1 MPILGICNGVYDG
14 FLKKYFVL
22 ETKEKT
28 MEEKAM
34 RKGNFAVAQ
43 SGGPTAAI
51 NATLLGVIEG
61 AMETGCTVFGA
72 VNGIKGVIDNNFMN
86 LNEIFENDEN
96 RALLKNTPGA
106 YLGSCRI
113 KLPDSETDDAMY
125 KRIFEVFEENDI
137 TRFVYIGGNDSMDT
151 VDKLSKYAEE
161 HNIDVAVVG
170 APKTIDNDLAGTDH
184 TPGFGSAARFVASSV
199 KEVARDSGV
208 YAEKSIT
215 IIEIM
220 GRNAGWLTSSA
231 ALARGENSTA
241 PHLIYLPERPVS
253 RAKIIEDIK
262 NCPENNIIIAV
273 SEGIKDENG
282 EYYCA
287 QSTKSHDIFGHAQ
300 LAGCA
305 KLLEEFLGDEFGY
318 KMRSV
323 ELSVL
328 QRCGGH
334 FTSLTDLNESEA
346 IGKASAKAAAE
357 GRKGVVTAFER
368 VGDYECRIIENK
380 VSEVANKEKTVPDEF
395 IAEGGNDVTEAF
407 IKYCKP
413 LIMGDVNV
421 ITEDGVPKHIT
432 R

>member
-1 MPILGICNGVYDG
+1 M
-14 FLKKYFVL
+14 KMK
-22 ETKEKT
+22 
-28 MEEKAM
+28 
-34 RKGNFAVAQ
+34 FAVAQ

-61 AMETGCTVFGA
+61 ALESGAEILGA
-72 VNGIKGVIDNNFMN
+72 VNGIKGVINDDFIN
-86 LNEIFENDEN
+86 LNDIFEDAQN

-113 KLPDSETDDAMY
+113 KLPDVSDESDMY
-125 KRIFEVFEENDI
+125 EKIFDVFKKNNI
-137 TRFVYIGGNDSMDT
+137 NKFVYIGGNDSMDT
-151 VDKLSKYAEE
+151 VDKLSNYAEK
-161 HNIDVAVVG
+161 NGIDISVVG

-220 GRNAGWLTSSA
+220 GRNAGWLTAAS
-231 ALARGENSTA
+231 ALARSDNSTA
-241 PHLIYLPERPVS
+241 PHLIYLPERPIS
-253 RAKIIEDIK
+253 REKIIEDIK

-287 QSTKSHDIFGHAQ
+287 QSTQSHDIFGHAQ

-305 KLLEEFLGDEFGY
+305 KVLEEMLGAEFGY

-334 FTSLTDLNESEA
+334 FTSRTDLDESEQ
-346 IGKASAKAAAE
+346 IGKRAAQCASE
-357 GRKGVVTAFER
+357 GKSGIVMGFKRTS
-368 VGDYECRIIENK
+368 DYVCTIVENK
-380 VSEVANKEKTVPDEF
+380 VCDVANKERKMPDEY
-395 IAEGGNDVTEAF
+395 ISDSSNDVTDAF

-413 LIMGDVNV
+413 LIMGDVQV
-421 ITEDGVPKHIT
+421 ITENGVPKHIT

>member
-1 MPILGICNGVYDG
+1 M
-14 FLKKYFVL
+14 K
-22 ETKEKT
+22 
-28 MEEKAM
+28 
-34 RKGNFAVAQ
+34 KGNFAVAQ

-51 NATLLGVIEG
+51 NATLLGVIIG
-61 AMETGCTVFGA
+61 AMETGSKIFGA
-72 VNGIKGVIDNNFMN
+72 VNGIKGVIDDNF
-86 LNEIFENDEN
+86 LDLSEVFADEGN

-113 KLPDSETDDAMY
+113 KLPDAGEDSTVYEQ
-125 KRIFEVFEENDI
+125 IFEVFKKNDI
-137 TRFVYIGGNDSMDT
+137 TKFVYIGGNDSMDT
-151 VDKLSKYAEE
+151 VDKLSKYAE
-161 HNIDVAVVG
+161 NNGIDIAVVG

-220 GRNAGWLTSSA
+220 GRNAGWLTASA
-231 ALARGENSTA
+231 ALARGNNSTA

-253 RAKIIEDIK
+253 HKKIIEDIR
-262 NCPENNIIIAV
+262 NCKENNIIIAV

-305 KLLEEFLGDEFGY
+305 KVLEEFLGDEFGY

-334 FTSLTDLNESEA
+334 FTSLTDLDESVA
-346 IGKASAKAAAE
+346 IGRASALAADE
-357 GRKGVVTAFER
+357 GKRGIVTAFKR
-368 VGDYECRIIENK
+368 VGDYKCEIIENR
-380 VSEVANKEKTVPDEF
+380 VADVANKEKTIPDEF

-407 IKYCKP
+407 INYCKP

>member
-1 MPILGICNGVYDG
+1 MNN
-14 FLKKYFVL
+14 
-22 ETKEKT
+22 
-28 MEEKAM
+28 
-34 RKGNFAVAQ
+34 GNFAVAQ

-51 NATLLGVIEG
+51 NATLLGVIIG
-61 AMETGCTVFGA
+61 AMDTGATIYGA
-72 VNGIKGVIDNNFMN
+72 VNGIKGVLDDNFMN
-86 LNEIFENDEN
+86 LNEIFENQRN
-96 RALLKNTPGA
+96 RELLKNTPGA

-113 KLPDSETDDAMY
+113 KLPDVNADADVY
-125 KRIFEVFEENDI
+125 EKIFANFKKHNI
-137 TRFVYIGGNDSMDT
+137 TRFIYIGGNDSMDT
-151 VDKLSKYAEE
+151 VDKLSKYAMA
-161 HNIDVAVVG
+161 HNIDVNVIG

-220 GRNAGWLTSSA
+220 GRNAGWLTASA
-231 ALARGENSTA
+231 ALARCEHSTA

-253 RAKIIEDIK
+253 REKIIDDIR

-273 SEGIKDENG
+273 SEGIRDENG
-282 EYYCA
+282 EYYCNQEA
-287 QSTKSHDIFGHAQ
+287 SAHDIFGHAQ

-305 KLLEEFLGDEFGY
+305 KVLEEFLSAEFGY

-334 FTSLTDLNESEA
+334 FTSLTDLNESEE
-346 IGKASAKAAAE
+346 IGRHAAQAADR
-357 GRKGVVTAFER
+357 GDTGYVMGFER
-368 VGDYECRIIENK
+368 IGDYLCRVIKNK
-380 VSEVANKEKTVPDEF
+380 VCDVANKERKVPDEY
-395 IAEGGNDVTEAF
+395 ISESANDVTEAF
-407 IKYCKP
+407 IDYCSP
-413 LIMGDVNV
+413 LIAGTPQV
-421 ITEDGVPKHIT
+421 IIENGIPKHIV

>member
-1 MPILGICNGVYDG
+1 MNI
-14 FLKKYFVL
+14 
-22 ETKEKT
+22 
-28 MEEKAM
+28 
-34 RKGNFAVAQ
+34 GNLAVAQ

-61 AMETGCTVFGA
+61 ALEKGVKIFGA
-72 VNGIKGVIDNNFMN
+72 VNGIKGVLDDNFID
-86 LNEIFENDEN
+86 LNEIFEDETN
-96 RALLKNTPGA
+96 RELLKNTPGA

-113 KLPDSETDDAMY
+113 KLPEADKDSETY
-125 KRIFEVFEENDI
+125 ERIFEVFEKNNIDK
-137 TRFVYIGGNDSMDT
+137 FVYIGGNDSMDT
-151 VDKLSKYAEE
+151 VDKLSAYAKA
-161 HNIDVAVVG
+161 HGKDVFVVG

-220 GRNAGWLTSSA
+220 GRNAGWLTASA
-231 ALARGENSTA
+231 ALARCERSAA
-241 PHLIYLPERPVS
+241 PHLIYLPERRVS

-262 NCPENNIIIAV
+262 NCDANNIIIAV

-282 EYYCA
+282 EYYCNA
-287 QSTKSHDIFGHAQ
+287 QCNSSHDIFGHAQ

-305 KLLEEFLGDEFGY
+305 KVLEKFLGDEFGY

-334 FTSLTDLNESEA
+334 FTSLTDLNESQA
-346 IGKASAKAAAE
+346 IGKSAAFA
-357 GRKGVVTAFER
+357 AFEGKSGIVMGFKR
-368 VGDYECRIIENK
+368 VKQYECEIIENV
-380 VSEVANKEKTVPDEF
+380 VSDIANKEKKVPDEF
-395 IAEGGNDVTEAF
+395 ISESENDVTDKF
-407 IKYCKP
+407 IEYCKP
-413 LIMGDVNV
+413 LIQGDPKL
-421 ITEDGVPKHIT
+421 ITVDGIPKHII

>member
-1 MPILGICNGVYDG
+1 MKN
-14 FLKKYFVL
+14 
-22 ETKEKT
+22 
-28 MEEKAM
+28 
-34 RKGNFAVAQ
+34 GNFAVAQ

-61 AMETGCTVFGA
+61 AMETGATVFGA
-72 VNGIKGVIDNNFMN
+72 VNGIKGVIDNNFIK
-86 LNEIFENDEN
+86 LNDVFGDEEN
-96 RALLKNTPGA
+96 RKLLKNTPGA

-113 KLPDSETDDAMY
+113 KLPDASADSSVYE
-125 KRIFEVFEENDI
+125 RIFEVFKENNI
-137 TRFVYIGGNDSMDT
+137 TKFIYIGGNDSMDT
-151 VDKLSKYAEE
+151 VDKLSRYAEE
-161 HNIDVAVVG
+161 NGIDVCVVG

-220 GRNAGWLTSSA
+220 GRNAGWLTA
-231 ALARGENSTA
+231 AASLARCENSTA

-253 RAKIIEDIK
+253 REKIINDIR
-262 NCPENNIIIAV
+262 NCKENNIIMAV

-282 EYYCA
+282 EYYCS
-287 QSTKSHDIFGHAQ
+287 QSHQSHDIFGHAQ

-305 KLLEEFLGDEFGY
+305 KVLEGFLGEEFGY

-334 FTSLTDLNESEA
+334 FTSLMDLNESEE
-346 IGKASAKAAAE
+346 IGKRAAIAARD
-357 GRKGVVTAFER
+357 GKTGVVMAFKR
-368 VGDYECRIIENK
+368 VGEYECDIVVNN
-380 VSEVANKEKTVPDEF
+380 VCDVANKERKVPDEF
-395 IAEGGNDVTEAF
+395 ISDNANDVTEAF
-407 IKYCKP
+407 IRYCKP
-413 LIMGDVNV
+413 LIMGDPVV
-421 ITEDGVPKHIT
+421 ITEDGVPKHIV